1 MKRTISVMLVL
12 LLLLAL
18 AATAFA
24 ATASGDTLVYRTG
37 SGKKYHTMTC
47 SMLNGKDSVE
57 LTLAEAVAAGLEPCS
72 KCNPPTL
79 ETEGTSSSAAASAST
94 VAAPPAAQNSKTSGG
109 FLNGVSPVLTFFIG
123 LVVGALAITY
133 VRGRI
138 LMKQDAAEAA
148 AAAEAEA
155 EEPEE
160 K

>member
-1 MKRTISVMLVL
+1 MKRTVSVMLVL

-79 ETEGTSSSAAASAST
+79 ETESTSSSASTAAA
-94 VAAPPAAQNSKTSGG
+94 PAAQNSKTSGG

-138 LMKQDAAEAA
+138 LMKQDAAEAD